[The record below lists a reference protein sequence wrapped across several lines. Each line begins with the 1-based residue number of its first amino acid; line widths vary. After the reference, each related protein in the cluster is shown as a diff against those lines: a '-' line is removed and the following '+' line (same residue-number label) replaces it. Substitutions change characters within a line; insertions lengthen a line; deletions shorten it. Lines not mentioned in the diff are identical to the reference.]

1 MLYFLFT
8 VMGMMFWL
16 NSSIAISSG
25 SINDVL
31 INNGA
36 PIDICRALAP
46 IILALSYRVYDDI
59 INPQVI
65 SSVANG
71 VAEIRT
77 QVTASRTP

>member
-25 SINDVL
+25 SIKDVL

-46 IILALSYRVYDDI
+46 IILALSYRV
-59 INPQVI
+59 
-65 SSVANG
+65 
-71 VAEIRT
+71 
-77 QVTASRTP
+77 